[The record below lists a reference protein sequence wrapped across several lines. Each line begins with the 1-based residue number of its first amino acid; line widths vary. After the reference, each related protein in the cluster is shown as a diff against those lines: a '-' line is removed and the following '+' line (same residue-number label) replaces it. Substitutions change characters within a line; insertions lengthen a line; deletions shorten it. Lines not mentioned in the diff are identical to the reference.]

1 LFIFLISSSFALA
14 KVNEDSLLPAKKI
27 EKLNAQLKTLSK
39 QDLQRLGILLQI
51 GDIHLLTASFE
62 QAASAYKE
70 ALTLANAQQQN
81 NWAAQATQKLGFLN
95 VQAGQIDEGI
105 SLLLQTADYFKS
117 NSQTRY
123 LIENYNQLGI
133 AYAQI
138 SDYFKSP
145 EYLYKALQLAEEA
158 KNEYWLAETHR
169 NLGIFYTQIGDFP
182 KALEF
187 LEKSLKVAEKINSP
201 IFLGNICN
209 NLGGVYLNLKD
220 YLQAKKY
227 FDKSIQIREQYQQ
240 YAALSGVY
248 QNLSLVYAAQKDYV
262 KAQDLLEKALEISQ
276 QQSQN
281 WTTFSIKINLAN
293 VLLRQNKLKK
303 AEEILQENLPA
314 IQKNG
319 LKALEKDVMYNL
331 AEVYKSKEDYQKA
344 LTYYERYKVMED
356 SMYFAQ
362 KHKLLAETET
372 RFALQSKEKEM
383 AMLQSEKESL
393 FNVNQ
398 VQKLAIV
405 NNQLIIISLSLL
417 FVVLVSVLIFVYYR
431 IRLKN
436 KLNQALEIKIAERTQ
451 KYEMLNEALQKT
463 NQELD
468 TFLYKASHDLRGPL
482 ASIDGLANIGLMET
496 QDEKLRNC
504 FQLQKGILQK
514 TEELLFRVIEIGEI
528 RNHKVR
534 LENTDLRKYFNKLVR
549 SHNRTEGYKFMDFR
563 VSVPDE
569 LFLTTDF
576 DMLDIVMD
584 NLVRNAIQ
592 NSFLCHNDSTNSRGL
607 IAIEVVEK
615 PNRWEI
621 NVTDNGKGITEE
633 VAPKVFDMFFRGTD
647 GFQGFGLGLY
657 KSNIAI
663 SKINGIIELV
673 SFQHN
678 QTCFRVTIP
687 KQEAL
692 AKAA

>member
-1 LFIFLISSSFALA
+1 MA
-14 KVNEDSLLPAKKI
+14 KVNEDSLSPAKKI
-27 EKLNAQLKTLSK
+27 EKFNAQLKASSK
-39 QDLQRLGILLQI
+39 QDVQRIDILLQI
-51 GDIHLLTASFE
+51 GDIHLLTASYE
-62 QAASAYKE
+62 QVMAAYQE
-70 ALTLANAQQQN
+70 ALTLANEQKQN
-81 NWAAQATQKLGFLN
+81 FWIARTTQKTGFLK
-95 VQAGQIDEGI
+95 VQTGQIDEGI

-117 NSQTRY
+117 TGQTRF

-145 EYLYKALQLAEEA
+145 EYLYKALQLAEDK

-182 KALEF
+182 KALDF
-187 LEKSLKVAEKINSP
+187 LEKSVVVAEKLNSQV
-201 IFLGNICN
+201 FLGNIYN
-209 NLGGVYLNLKD
+209 NLGGAYLNLKD
-220 YLQAKKY
+220 FLQAKKY
-227 FDKSIQIREQYQQ
+227 FDKSIQIREQLQQ

-248 QNLSLVYAAQKDYV
+248 QNLSLVYVAQKDYA
-262 KAQDLLEKALEISQ
+262 KAQELLEKALKIGA
-276 QQSQN
+276 QQSQSLS
-281 WTTFSIKINLAN
+281 TFSIKINLAN
-293 VLLRQNKLKK
+293 VLLRQNKLDK
-303 AEEILQENLPA
+303 AEEILQENLPS
-314 IQKNG
+314 IQKTG
-319 LKALEKDVMYNL
+319 LKSLEKDVMYNL
-331 AEVYKSKEDYQKA
+331 AEIYKSKADYQKA
-344 LTYYERYKVMED
+344 LAYYERYKTMED

-398 VQKLAIV
+398 VQKLAII

-528 RNHKVR
+528 RNHKIR
-534 LENTDLRKYFNKLVR
+534 LENTDLKKYINKLVR
-549 SHNRTEGYKFMDFR
+549 SHNRTEGFKFMDFKI
-563 VSVPDE
+563 SVADGI
-569 LFLTTDF
+569 LLTTDF
-576 DMLDIVMD
+576 DMLDIVLD

-621 NVTDNGKGITEE
+621 NITDNGKGITEE

-663 SKINGIIELV
+663 SKIKGSVELV
-673 SFQHN
+673 SYQHN
-678 QTCFRVTIP
+678 QTCFKVTLP